1 MAKINDTSSYATSS
15 PIVGDDI
22 AIGSAGGS
30 GGDTKNFAMSD
41 ILAYIMSSSTLS
53 LQDVCDNGSTTTTG
67 ISVGGTLGVTGATTL
82 GSTLEVTG
90 ASTLDIVSVTNN
102 ATVGGTLG
110 VTGATTLSNGA
121 TINGAGL
128 AVNGSGGIVVTDVA
142 GITSAGG
149 PVSGTALST
158 SGGLL
163 VSGTSLL
170 GEIDSAGPAD
180 IADTLTLSKATG
192 TGLQVD
198 ADAVVDG
205 TLSVATTF
213 KATPSSVNISV
224 TKPSSSSSSGDAG
237 DIAFDSSYIY
247 VCIGTNSW
255 GRVAIDTTP
264 F

>member
-1 MAKINDTSSYATSS
+1 MAKINNTAAYETVAPNADS
-15 PIVGDDI
+15 IV
-22 AIGSAGGS
+22 IGSTES
-30 GGDTKNFAMSD
+30 DGDTKNFQMSD
-41 ILAYIMSSSTLS
+41 ILTYIMSSSTLT
-53 LQDVCDNGSTTTTG
+53 LQDVCDNGTTTSTG
-67 ISVGGTLGVTGATTL
+67 I
-82 GSTLEVTG
+82 
-90 ASTLDIVSVTNN
+90 
-102 ATVGGTLG
+102 TVGGA
-110 VTGATTLSNGA
+110 VTMSAGA
-121 TINGAGL
+121 TINGSGL
-128 AVNGSGGIVVTDVA
+128 AVNGSGGILVTDAA

-149 PVSGTALST
+149 PVSGTALNT

-198 ADAVVDG
+198 ANVNVDG
-205 TLSVATTF
+205 TIAVATTF
-213 KATPSSVNISV
+213 KATPSTVNISV

-247 VCIGTNSW
+247 VCVGLNSW